1 MLASMC
7 GACSAASGDFLPYV
21 SGDIVRCVEGAG
33 HAKEQ
38 CVEGVCG
45 PRCSPRIGRVQEQCV
60 SWGLAVVWED
70 GSRQWFSYD
79 KWIEDWDKT
88 GFSVKPVRDAS
99 LFQPSA
105 DFALA
110 PEEPG
115 RGWLNKPPR
124 RRRAAPRGCGQAAAL
139 SQAAASIDA
148 SMMAEECE

>member
-1 MLASMC
+1 M
-7 GACSAASGDFLPYV
+7 SAVMNTLSAPTP
-21 SGDIVRCVEGAG
+21 IVKGKKRPR
-33 HAKEQ
+33 AKKK
-38 CVEGVCG
+38 
-45 PRCSPRIGRVQEQCV
+45 PPSPRARGRRGRLGNHGKPENLICKAL
-60 SWGLAVVWED
+60 GLIRAVD
-70 GSRQWFSYD
+70 L
-79 KWIEDWDKT
+79 
-88 GFSVKPVRDAS
+88 PVPA
-99 LFQPSA
+99 LA

>member
-1 MLASMC
+1 M
-7 GACSAASGDFLPYV
+7 
-21 SGDIVRCVEGAG
+21 
-33 HAKEQ
+33 
-38 CVEGVCG
+38 
-45 PRCSPRIGRVQEQCV
+45 
-60 SWGLAVVWED
+60 WED

-79 KWIEDWDKT
+79 KWIEDWGKT

-124 RRRAAPRGCGQAAAL
+124 RRAAPRGCGQAAAL
-139 SQAAASIDA
+139 SQAAASIDT